1 MAQDTDKDGIP
12 DSIDPNPTVPD
23 KNAPVI
29 QAPAVG
35 ANPYARSTAFPAKGT
50 NVFRPGVTYVDPK
63 TGKKTDVTG
72 KFYTALYSGTNEE
85 AIAIKNTDFLTTADQ
100 NQIKSLMVQGGFLNK
115 SDFQTAYWG
124 QKDTEAFRELL
135 AEANSAGGM
144 SYQEMLKMIASG
156 DAGRGQQG
164 PTKNISYNISD
175 PIAARGIVQNGLR
188 AILGRDPS
196 EKESKML
203 VKALNAAERENP
215 SVTTQTMVSPGVYS
229 STTTGGLNAA
239 GTQQL
244 IEETVM
250 ANPALEA
257 EAVDKRL
264 NSYGDVIGKLAGEF

>member
-1 MAQDTDKDGIP
+1 MADIDKDGIP

-35 ANPYARSTAFPAKGT
+35 ANPYAQSTAFPAKGT

-72 KFYTALYSGTNEE
+72 KFFTALYSGTNEE

-175 PIAARGIVQNGLR
+175 PIAARGIVQSGLR

-250 ANPALEA
+250 ENPALEA

-264 NSYGDVIGKLAGEF
+264 NSYGDVIGRLAGEF

>member
-1 MAQDTDKDGIP
+1 MADIDKDGIP

-35 ANPYARSTAFPAKGT
+35 SNPYARSSAFPAKGT

-72 KFYTALYSGTNEE
+72 KFFTALYSGTNEE

-175 PIAARGIVQNGLR
+175 PIAARGIVQSGLR

-250 ANPALEA
+250 ENPALEA

-264 NSYGDVIGKLAGEF
+264 NSYGDVIGRLAGEF

>member
-35 ANPYARSTAFPAKGT
+35 ANPYASSSAFPAKGT

-100 NQIKSLMVQGGFLNK
+100 NQIKSLMVQGGFLSK

-156 DAGRGQQG
+156 EGGRGQQG

-175 PIAARGIVQNGLR
+175 PIAARGIVQSGLR

-203 VKALNAAERENP
+203 VQALNAAERENP

>member
-1 MAQDTDKDGIP
+1 MADIDKDGIP

-175 PIAARGIVQNGLR
+175 PIAARGIVQSGLR

-203 VKALNAAERENP
+203 VQALNAAERENP

>member
-1 MAQDTDKDGIP
+1 MADIDKDGIP

-35 ANPYARSTAFPAKGT
+35 ANPYARSSAFPAKGT

-175 PIAARGIVQNGLR
+175 PIAARGIVQSGLR

-250 ANPALEA
+250 ENPALEA

-264 NSYGDVIGKLAGEF
+264 NSYGDVIGRLAGEF

>member
-72 KFYTALYSGTNEE
+72 KFFTALYSGTNEE

-175 PIAARGIVQNGLR
+175 PIAARGIVQSGLR

-250 ANPALEA
+250 ENPALEA

-264 NSYGDVIGKLAGEF
+264 NSYGDVIGRLAGEF

>member
-12 DSIDPNPTVPD
+12 DSIDPNPTMPD

-72 KFYTALYSGTNEE
+72 KFFTALYSGTNEE

-175 PIAARGIVQNGLR
+175 PIAARGIVQSGLR

-250 ANPALEA
+250 ENPALEA

-264 NSYGDVIGKLAGEF
+264 NSYGDVIGRLAGEF

>member
-12 DSIDPNPTVPD
+12 DSIDPNPTVPE

-35 ANPYARSTAFPAKGT
+35 ANPYASSSAFPAKGT

-135 AEANSAGGM
+135 AEANSAGGLT
-144 SYQEMLKMIASG
+144 YQEMLQKISSG
-156 DAGRGQQG
+156 EIDRGGGG
-164 PTKNISYNISD
+164 PQVQKSYNFTD
-175 PIAARGIVQNGLR
+175 PAAARGIAQSGLR
-188 AILGRDPS
+188 AVLGRDPS
-196 EKESKML
+196 EKETKML
-203 VKALNAAERENP
+203 VKALATAERESP
-215 SVTTQTMVSPGVYS
+215 SVTTTTMTSPGQYTT
-229 STTTGGLNAA
+229 TTTGGLGAA
-239 GTQQL
+239 GTQQV
-244 IEETVM
+244 IEEAIMQT
-250 ANPALEA
+250 PALEA

-264 NSYGDVIGKLAGEF
+264 NSYGDIIGRLAGEF

>member
-1 MAQDTDKDGIP
+1 MADIDKDGIP

-72 KFYTALYSGTNEE
+72 KFFTALYSGTNEE

-175 PIAARGIVQNGLR
+175 PIAARGIVQSGLR

-250 ANPALEA
+250 ANPTLEA

>member
-1 MAQDTDKDGIP
+1 MALDTDKDGIP
-12 DSIDPNPTVPD
+12 DSIDPQPNIPD
-23 KNAPVI
+23 TKAPVI
-29 QAPAVG
+29 QAPAAG
-35 ANPYARSTAFPAKGT
+35 NPYASSSAFPAKGT
-50 NVFRPGVTYVDPK
+50 NVFRPGVTYTDPA
-63 TGKKTDVTG
+63 TGKKVDVTG
-72 KFYTALYSGTNEE
+72 KIYKALYTATNEE
-85 AIAIKNTDFLTTADQ
+85 AMFIKNSDLATLQDQ
-100 NQIKSLMVQGGFLNK
+100 NQVKSLLVAGGFLDK
-115 SDFQTAYWG
+115 SAFQTAYWG

-175 PIAARGIVQNGLR
+175 PIAARGIVQSGLR

-250 ANPALEA
+250 ENPALEA

-264 NSYGDVIGKLAGEF
+264 NSYGDVIGRLAGEF

>member
-1 MAQDTDKDGIP
+1 MADIDKDGIP

-72 KFYTALYSGTNEE
+72 KFFTALYSGTNEE

-175 PIAARGIVQNGLR
+175 PIAARGIVQSGLR

-250 ANPALEA
+250 ENPALEA
-257 EAVDKRL
+257 ESVDKRL
-264 NSYGDVIGKLAGEF
+264 NSYGDVIGRLAGEF

>member
-1 MAQDTDKDGIP
+1 MADIDKDGIP

-203 VKALNAAERENP
+203 VQALNAAERENP

-264 NSYGDVIGKLAGEF
+264 NSYGDVIGRLAGEF

>member
-175 PIAARGIVQNGLR
+175 PIAARGIVQSGLR

-239 GTQQL
+239 GTQQV
-244 IEETVM
+244 IEEAIM
-250 ANPALEA
+250 ENPALET

-264 NSYGDVIGKLAGEF
+264 NSYGDIIGRLAGEF

>member
-1 MAQDTDKDGIP
+1 MADIDKDGIP

-175 PIAARGIVQNGLR
+175 PIAARGIVQSGLR

>member
-35 ANPYARSTAFPAKGT
+35 SNPYAGSNAFPAKGT
-50 NVFRPGVTYVDPK
+50 NVFRPGVTYTDPK

-72 KFYTALYSGTNEE
+72 KFYTALYNATNEE
-85 AIAIKNTDFLTTADQ
+85 AMFIKNNDFATLADQ
-100 NQIKSLMVQGGFLNK
+100 NQLKSLLVQGNFLNK

-124 QKDTEAFRELL
+124 QKDTEALRELL
-135 AEANSAGGM
+135 AEANSAGGL
-144 SYQEMLKMIASG
+144 SYQEMIQMIASG
-156 DAGRGQQG
+156 QVGGQQG

-196 EKESKML
+196 PKESNML
-203 VKALNAAERENP
+203 VQALNAAERQSP
-215 SVTTQTMVSPGVYS
+215 SVTTQTQTAPGVYS
-229 STTTGGLNAA
+229 STTTGGLGAA
-239 GTQQL
+239 GTQQV
-244 IEETVM
+244 IEEAIM
-250 ANPALEA
+250 ATPALET

-264 NSYGDVIGKLAGEF
+264 NGYGDIIGRLAGEF

>member
-72 KFYTALYSGTNEE
+72 KLYTALYSGTNEE
-85 AIAIKNTDFLTTADQ
+85 AMAIKNMDFLTVADQ

-135 AEANSAGGM
+135 AEANSAGGLT
-144 SYQEMLKMIASG
+144 YQEMLKLIASG
-156 DAGRGQQG
+156 DANRGQQG

-175 PIAARGIVQNGLR
+175 PIAARGIVQSGLR

-215 SVTTQTMVSPGVYS
+215 SVTTQTMTAPGVYS
-229 STTTGGLNAA
+229 TTTTGGLNAA
-239 GTQQL
+239 GTQQI
-244 IEETVM
+244 IEESIM

>member
-1 MAQDTDKDGIP
+1 MADIDKDGIP

-72 KFYTALYSGTNEE
+72 KFFTALYSGTNEE

-175 PIAARGIVQNGLR
+175 PIAARGIVQSGLR

>member
-1 MAQDTDKDGIP
+1 MADIDKDGIP

-35 ANPYARSTAFPAKGT
+35 ANPYAQSSAFPAKGT

-72 KFYTALYSGTNEE
+72 KFFTALYSGTNEE

-175 PIAARGIVQNGLR
+175 PIAARGIVQSGLR

-250 ANPALEA
+250 ENPALEA

-264 NSYGDVIGKLAGEF
+264 NSYGDVIGRLAGEF